1 LDTIID
7 DGKWLITKDVE
18 ELWGVFYKII
28 KEVVLTK
35 WRKEFLDIDE
45 TM

>member
-1 LDTIID
+1 LDTVID
-7 DGKWLITKDVE
+7 DGKWFITKDVE
-18 ELWGVFYKII
+18 ELWGAFYKII
-28 KEVVLTK
+28 KDAMSTK